1 MECPLKKIKIMK
13 DVNYD
18 DDMLVLS
25 SSREVLQV
33 NERGKCFYNNM
44 RDIVKR
50 TYKRTFHLQYKK
62 KLATPRTRL
71 YKNYWKHFPET

>member
-1 MECPLKKIKIMK
+1 MK

-33 NERGKCFYNNM
+33 NQREKCFYNTI
-44 RDIVKR
+44 RDIVER
-50 TYKRTFHLQYKK
+50 TFMQTFHLQ
-62 KLATPRTRL
+62 
-71 YKNYWKHFPET
+71 